1 MSRTECFKSYL
12 HGKLVLLLNKFSI
25 LVVSSSSSWIYTNI
39 TNWNQTKLQFV
50 KRKKL
55 LFVVIKQYREHICG
69 LFNIF
74 HNLLLL
80 LCNVKHIFIVYHD
93 VKIISLN
100 KYAGELKLYRK
111 CHLIFHEMPNNIT
124 EISLNL
130 LGNVTYYF
138 RKFT

>member
-1 MSRTECFKSYL
+1 MSSYKYN
-12 HGKLVLLLNKFSI
+12 KLESNKTS
-25 LVVSSSSSWIYTNI
+25 VCQVTHI